1 MLFRSVSNDS
11 AHLSPF
17 LAKYKWHEIV
27 GDTLPLDIKGWISAP
42 QDAEQELLGLTGGV
56 QEYYSKIVQTI
67 LLGFREVGYGLG
79 FGTAT

>member
-1 MLFRSVSNDS
+1 MVSNDS

-42 QDAEQELLGLTGGV
+42 QDDEQELSGLTRGV
-56 QEYYSKIVQTI
+56 QLYYSDIVQTMGEGEAWTTV
-67 LLGFREVGYGLG
+67 LRWVNTPKL
-79 FGTAT
+79 